1 MITSFE
7 ADVDDTMIFSE
18 EESEAIAR
26 HCELLDLNT
35 TIEQAY
41 REGLDR
47 GMRDAGFAPVHD
59 DRLARLAVPPG
70 RWGATCYTRN
80 GLVACLG
87 GDDWQVHAQ
96 GTGHLLATLPE
107 EVGVVARFVRKAER
121 LAFWP
126 LVEEI
131 GPELRDE
138 LRALAREAVEEEAAL
153 RHAAWRRLR
162 AWLRRHHPA
171 GSPGD
176 PAGSPGDPAVAPD
189 VRPLAS

>member
-1 MITSFE
+1 MMLPSE
-7 ADVDDTMIFSE
+7 ADLEDVMIYSE
-18 EESEAIAR
+18 EESETIAR
-26 HCELLDLNT
+26 HGELLALNT
-35 TIEQAY
+35 AIEQAY
-41 REGLDR
+41 HEGLDR
-47 GMRDAGFAPVHD
+47 GMREAGFASVD

-107 EVGVVARFVRKAER
+107 EVGEVGVVARFVRKAER
-121 LAFWP
+121 VAFWP

-138 LRALAREAVEEEAAL
+138 LRAAADRERNIYEGAAGKRVL
-153 RHAAWRRLR
+153 GQDAAIRMPSGIGRFQTCPRGL
-162 AWLRRHHPA
+162 PA
-171 GSPGD
+171 K
-176 PAGSPGDPAVAPD
+176 
-189 VRPLAS
+189 